1 LIYALLKLAERVGV
15 RDSLFTPA
23 QIYEPIGTRFLPAP
37 PRCWGLNWMP
47 PRPANSSPLSGEH

>member
-1 LIYALLKLAERVGV
+1 V